1 MRHGLYEDD
10 DEYRSI
16 PSELLDLFHSKPMA
30 KPSLYEYEMEVIKEA
45 RNIVE
50 FVEKKSAE
58 KKATEKKIFCLHE
71 KKRPLDFAIG
81 KYFSIFA
88 PLYQKGGG
96 INAQAHERGPSSE
109 KH

>member
-1 MRHGLYEDD
+1 M
-10 DEYRSI
+10 
-16 PSELLDLFHSKPMA
+16 
-30 KPSLYEYEMEVIKEA
+30 
-45 RNIVE
+45 IVYNR
-50 FVEKKSAE
+50 A
-58 KKATEKKIFCLHE
+58 KKATEEKIFCLHE

-109 KH
+109 KHLKPFQHD